1 MTIDEIADKLKKN
14 EIEYDEEYLK
24 AILREEK
31 AAEQEIEYLLL
42 LLWAGKIKKR
52 EFYNETNRIV
62 EEMFSEI
69 EEDMTVELEKR
80 HREGYTEGA
89 FLVQLL
95 LGSFSA
101 VSYSSKYNPKWHM
114 NNGSFIDDLIYY
126 KNRLIDDIRK
136 EVERLRALKAPV
148 ESAISGITKP
158 FKKLSNSTKAMVD
171 TEMVYAERQGL
182 KSAYMDHDAKKYRY
196 LATLDG
202 LTCERCAELDGKVFL
217 LSEAVAGANYPPM
230 HPFCRCTTIPVFSD
244 FDTTKRYAKDE
255 NGETIE
261 VSMAYDEWKAT
272 YAKDVNES
280 SLRTKSGGENGVNW
294 NVVKSKEYTER
305 FKALSNNEKANELA
319 AQRSRNALV
328 NRTGK
333 NTEELYAISLTTG
346 KDVSSITDQHHV
358 RGIKRTDKF
367 MRDVARAESNGE
379 TVLLIHNHP
388 NGTPPSIADLNS
400 LLEHER
406 AVGITVGHDGSIY
419 YYTKPERK
427 IEKADERVAFRK
439 VKEYSGI
446 YKNEKALDELA
457 KQFGFVFRKL

>member
-14 EIEYDEEYLK
+14 EIDYDEEYLK
-24 AILREEK
+24 AILHEEK

-52 EFYNETNRIV
+52 EFYNETNRII
-62 EEMFSEI
+62 EELFSEI
-69 EEDMTVELEKR
+69 EEDMSVELEKR
-80 HREGYTEGA
+80 HQEGYTEGA

-95 LGSFSA
+95 LGSFSPI
-101 VSYSSKYNPKWHM
+101 SYSSKYNPKWHM
-114 NNGSFIDDLIYY
+114 NNGSFLDDLLYY

-182 KSAYMDHDAKKYRY
+182 KSAYMDHDARKYRY

-255 NGETIE
+255 NGEAIE
-261 VSMAYDEWKAT
+261 VSMTYDEWKKEYANVLKEDSGNAVVNKISQKNIDNIKLPDIPGLSEEQKDKLT
-272 YAKDVNES
+272 TKHKELLTFAKDNNASMEVAMLLDDELN
-280 SLRTKSGGENGVNW
+280 TIGDIIVG
-294 NVVKSKEYTER
+294 KETEVDLYVPGR
-305 FKALSNNEKANELA
+305 GKA
-319 AQRSRNALV
+319 
-328 NRTGK
+328 
-333 NTEELYAISLTTG
+333 
-346 KDVSSITDQHHV
+346 
-358 RGIKRTDKF
+358 KF
-367 MRDVARAESNGE
+367 
-379 TVLLIHNHP
+379 VLHNHP
-388 NGTPPSIADLNS
+388 NNNTFSTKDISFVAKNEHTQYFSVIKNSGDVEILYKHNSFDKGKAKVEIKRLEEKFKKDIANN
-400 LLEHER
+400 EQK
-406 AVGITVGHDGSIY
+406 G
-419 YYTKPERK
+419 YTKLVEVFLTK
-427 IEKADERVAFRK
+427 TKSGL
-439 VKEYSGI
+439 EYI
-446 YKNEKALDELA
+446 
-457 KQFGFVFRKL
+457 R